1 MGEKMHKSILYANN
15 ANELL
20 TLLKNNKGSKVVGG
34 CTLIDELPEKSVS
47 TTNIKELCQ
56 ITRHER
62 YINVGPGCTL
72 SDLIELGQNHIPQ
85 ILYDALITVANPI
98 IRNMATIGGNIC
110 NKGNKLTLYAPLL
123 ALDVKLEFT
132 NGKDTKTESI
142 RNFKTIPENYI
153 LYNIRIPV
161 VNPDISIFRRIGSD
175 HVITSQSASFA
186 FMASLDKNTLNNV
199 KLAFA
204 GPFTFTSKNFEN
216 SMIGTRLPLSQKDIS
231 IIEENVSKEFSKAST
246 DKMIS
251 DVVKQQFLN
260 LTRYSFEQLT

>member
-1 MGEKMHKSILYANN
+1 MHKSILYANN
-15 ANELL
+15 INDLL
-20 TLLKNNKGSKVVGG
+20 TVLKNNQGSKIVGG
-34 CTLIDELPEKSVS
+34 CTLLEELPEKSVS

-72 SDLIELGQNHIPQ
+72 SDLINIGQNHIPQ
-85 ILYDALITVANPI
+85 ILYDALNSVANPI

-110 NKGNKLTLYAPLL
+110 NSGNKLTLYAPLL
-123 ALDVKLEFT
+123 ALDAKLEFT
-132 NGKDTKTESI
+132 NGKETKTESI
-142 RNFKTIPENYI
+142 RKFKTIPQGYI
-153 LYNIRIPV
+153 LSNIKIPIV
-161 VNPDISIFRRIGSD
+161 DPDISIFRRIGSE
-175 HVITSQSASFA
+175 HVITPQSASFA
-186 FMASLDKNTLNNV
+186 FIATLDKNSLNNV

-204 GPFTFTSKNFEN
+204 GPFTFSSKDFEN
-216 SMIGTRLPLSQKDIS
+216 SIIGTRLPLSQKAISDI
-231 IIEENVSKEFSKAST
+231 EDKVSKEFAMAST